1 MARRRE
7 VEDDDG
13 LELFLSTSC
22 DSFGG
27 IVFIMLLICLLP
39 TKKMDGMLQDLNQ
52 SKAKLAALHAEID
65 ALENRGASAR
75 DLEQKFAQLHQSEA
89 QKEAQRAAAL
99 KAQLEQKE
107 RELEARQ

>member
-39 TKKMDGMLQDLNQ
+39 TKKLDSLLAERDKARAQLAQIQSEIDKLQDR
-52 SKAKLAALHAEID
+52 AKLAATPRDSEKAKPSPAPLQVK
-65 ALENRGASAR
+65 LASAEN
-75 DLEQKFAQLHQSEA
+75 DLK
-89 QKEAQRAAAL
+89 
-99 KAQLEQKE
+99 
-107 RELEARQ
+107 